1 MQVERQDQ
9 SRFPAPVPA
18 DVRGAGPEPHA
29 VGMVPVLAAAVAGA
43 LGLSAVVGSLADVHG
58 LLSWGAA
65 PTIKLNMALAV
76 IAAAW
81 ALVLLRRP
89 SPLRRRLAH
98 ISCVLI
104 GFVAAL
110 TLFEWVFGHSL
121 GIDQLLLQDPTTAGV
136 PGRASP
142 QTALAVALFAVALLT
157 LDVRS
162 RGARRLH
169 QLAGG
174 AFLATVALAAL
185 GWLYGAPE
193 LTGHSR
199 VTGMSL
205 PTLTALAALLVG
217 ALFLRPWAPPF
228 TLMRGGSPT
237 ATMMRRL
244 VPAALVVPVV
254 LGGLRLI
261 GAEEGWYGV
270 RFGVA
275 LFTTSMIVV
284 FLGLVLSTA
293 RSVERGDEERRRSER
308 AASAV
313 QMRLQAILD
322 HVPIGIYLRGLDER
336 YELVNAHFAEQFGR
350 PAEEIVGRTAS
361 ELHPA
366 ELVEWAR
373 ELERPIHERGE
384 SVSSES
390 AAPHSDGTETYQW
403 VLKYPVTDENG
414 NLVAIG
420 GAVLDIT
427 ERRHA
432 EVALA
437 EAEAE
442 QAALRRVATA
452 VAVAEDV
459 GSTAVFDL
467 VAEEVARLLGVEVG
481 VVVRFENDREG
492 AVMGSWFADP
502 ATTIPPIIE
511 LDGTNATSLVA
522 RTGRSVQINQDER
535 TTALVAGAR
544 AAVAAPISIG
554 GRLWGTVGAAAMD
567 AAELPPDA
575 EERTARFADLA
586 ATAIENAEAR
596 EMLATLAST
605 DELTGL
611 ANYRTFHE
619 RLGSEVERAQ
629 RHGRELSLIVIDIDI
644 FKAINDEHGHPVG
657 DAVLAEVAGRLAGQG
672 RDSDLLARVG
682 GEEFAWLLP
691 ETDAASAVAVAERA
705 RHTIADD
712 PFELAGTVTI
722 SAGVCSLEDGAGAE
736 SLLRFADAALYSAKN
751 GGRNATVR
759 YTAEAVAAPARGRG
773 AVSRVGS
780 AA

>member
-1 MQVERQDQ
+1 MQVERQDHG
-9 SRFPAPVPA
+9 RFPAPVPA
-18 DVRGAGPEPHA
+18 DVRGAGPQPHA

-43 LGLSAVVGSLADVHG
+43 LGLSAVVGSLADIHG

-65 PTIKLNMALAV
+65 PTIKLNTALAL

-81 ALVLLRRP
+81 ALVLLRHP

-98 ISCVLI
+98 VTCVLI
-104 GFVAAL
+104 GCGAAL
-110 TLFEWVFGHSL
+110 TLFEWVFGRSL
-121 GIDQLLLQDPTTAGV
+121 GIDQLLVQDPATAGV

-142 QTALAVALFAVALLT
+142 QTALAVMLFAAALVT

-162 RGARRLH
+162 PRARRMH

-185 GWLYGAPE
+185 GWFYGAPE

-244 VPAALVVPVV
+244 IPAALIVPVV
-254 LGGLRLI
+254 LGGLRLM
-261 GAEEGWYGV
+261 GAEAGWYGV
-270 RFGVA
+270 RFGLA

-284 FLGLVLSTA
+284 FLGLILSTA
-293 RSVERGDEERRRSER
+293 RSIERGDQERRRTER

-336 YELVNAHFAEQFGR
+336 YELVNTYFAEQFGR

-366 ELVEWAR
+366 ELVDWAR

-390 AAPHSDGTETYQW
+390 AAPHADGTEHYQW

-452 VAVAEDV
+452 VAEDL
-459 GSTAVFDL
+459 GSTALFDL

-502 ATTIPPIIE
+502 ASTVAPIIA

-522 RTGRSVQINQDER
+522 RTGRSVQINQYER
-535 TTALVAGAR
+535 TTALVAGVR
-544 AAVAAPISIG
+544 AGVAAPISIG
-554 GRLWGTVGAAAMD
+554 GRLWGTVGAAAMG
-567 AAELPPDA
+567 AAELPPEA

-586 ATAIENAEAR
+586 ATAIGNAEAG

-611 ANYRTFHE
+611 ANYRAFHE
-619 RLGSEVERAQ
+619 RLNSEVERAQ
-629 RHGRELSLIVIDIDI
+629 RHGRELSLIVIDIDT

-657 DAVLAEVAGRLAGQG
+657 DAVLTEVARRLGGQT
-672 RDSDLLARVG
+672 RDSDLVARVG

-722 SAGVCSLEDGAGAE
+722 SAGVCSLEDGADAE
-736 SLLRFADAALYSAKN
+736 ALLRLADTALYRAKN

-759 YTAEAVAAPARGRG
+759 YTDQADAGAAPGRG
-773 AVSRVGS
+773 AVSRAGS